1 MLKCV
6 TNSSLTNQ
14 PNYVLYKS
22 IMDKNMIFET
32 EKTLLETYTLENL
45 VQLNLAR
52 PDIQRN
58 WQWKSNNQNNLIIS
72 ILKNSPIGQFLVW
85 NETSSN
91 TMYITD
97 GRHRYTV
104 ISNFMNNKFPVT
116 VKTESGTK
124 DYYYGSDDP
133 IEEENISLK
142 LGGKSKT
149 WNFLS
154 KEERNAFRNKE
165 VSVTFVHTD
174 DAEKISE
181 MFMAINTASSN
192 LCKVDL
198 LVCKHHK
205 NAYMKRIDKLF
216 SIEIE
221 KDDQMAVLVSDFYR
235 AIGHCN
241 VNGNYEKHLAKL
253 KANPKV
259 QKREFFE
266 MYFMVRSFTKLCRD
280 ALNDTLN
287 SYRMPKMNKQIE
299 DAIISTE
306 SLSEQQANADFVQ
319 FVNAVREMNLVSPIK
334 DLQKFQFIH
343 EDMKNTFNKRLF
355 CILMGLYYAYGTRLP
370 LHFRDVWCAIYN
382 EMSEKS
388 TELPTNGTDSSSAIV
403 AGIQLIEPYF
413 SSAFNNISLSAR
425 VGK

>member
-1 MLKCV
+1 
-6 TNSSLTNQ
+6 
-14 PNYVLYKS
+14 
-22 IMDKNMIFET
+22 MIFET
-32 EKTLLETYTLENL
+32 EKTLLETYTLDNL
-45 VQLNLAR
+45 VKLNLER

-58 WQWKSNNQNNLIIS
+58 WQWKNNNQNNLIIS

-116 VKTESGTK
+116 VRTEDGTK

-133 IEEENISLK
+133 VEEESISLK
-142 LGGKSKT
+142 LGGKRKT
-149 WNFLS
+149 WDFLS
-154 KEERNAFRNKE
+154 KEERDAFRAKE

-174 DAEKISE
+174 DAEKISD
-181 MFMAINTASSN
+181 MFIAINTASSN

-198 LVCKHHK
+198 LVCKHHT
-205 NAYMKRIDKLF
+205 NTYMKRIDKLF
-216 SIEIE
+216 SIEFG
-221 KDDQMAVLVSDFYR
+221 KDEPMASLVSDFYR
-235 AIGHCN
+235 AIGHCC
-241 VNGNYEKHLAKL
+241 VNGNHEKHLSKL

-266 MYFMVRSFTKLCRD
+266 MFFMVKAFAKLCAS
-280 ALNDTLN
+280 ALDGKLN
-287 SYRMPKMNKQIE
+287 SYRMPKMNQQIE
-299 DAIISTE
+299 EAIISTE
-306 SLSEQQANADFVQ
+306 SLSEKHADADFIQ
-319 FVNAVREMNLVSPIK
+319 FVNAVREMNLVSPVK
-334 DLQKFQFIH
+334 SAQKFQFIH

-355 CILMGLYYAYGTRLP
+355 CILMGLFYAYGTRLP
-370 LHFRDVWCAIYN
+370 LHFRDVWGDIYN

-388 TELPTNGTDSSSAIV
+388 SELPTNGTDSPSAIL
-403 AGIQLIEPYF
+403 AGIEMIEPYF
-413 SSAFNNISLSAR
+413 SSAFNNIPLSAY